1 MRFSSQNDISSKE
14 LKAIIFDMDDTM
26 VKTMEL
32 HFEAWV
38 ELCLKNNPKN
48 IELDDKEGVSWLN
61 IERVKKFYDGCTS
74 EEFVKKLF
82 GDLPSVIIKKYVL
95 EKEQLF
101 MQRSNAIKEIDG
113 LTGFLNSCEN
123 IDKAIAS
130 STSRIGI
137 DYVLNKLNLNRF
149 FDPEYIV
156 DPSKIKNGKPHPD
169 PYLKAA
175 ELLNVSPNNCVVFE
189 DSYGGIKSAKTAGMR
204 VIGISTSISH
214 DDLLELGV
222 SKVISDYTEIKDLQN
237 LQNFFSMFE

>member
-1 MRFSSQNDISSKE
+1 MQFLSQSKD

-26 VKTMEL
+26 VRTMEL

-38 ELCLKNNPKN
+38 ALCLKHSPKN
-48 IELDDKEGVSWLN
+48 IELNNNEGVSQLN
-61 IERVKKFYDGCTS
+61 IEKVKNFYDGCTS
-74 EEFVKKLF
+74 EEFVEKLF
-82 GDLPSVIIKKYVL
+82 GDLSPIAKKEYVL

-101 MQRSNAIKEIDG
+101 MKRSNAIKEIDG
-113 LTGFLNSCEN
+113 LTSFLNSCEK

-137 DYVLNKLNLNRF
+137 DYVLDKLNLNRF
-149 FDPEYIV
+149 FNPDFIV

-189 DSYGGIKSAKTAGMR
+189 DSFGGIKSAKTAGMR

-237 LQNFFSMFE
+237 LQSLFSMFE